1 MKIPNIE
8 KLYYSPVKSLSF
20 CDTSRLF
27 ISKNIGIKN
36 DRIFA
41 FTRIIKKSESI
52 KYQNIPNERKLN
64 FFLTL
69 KNSPY
74 LNKYNFYL
82 DNKYLYF
89 YLSNKLIN
97 KILLK
102 NENQYQLFSDELM
115 NREKSIKQ
123 KPYLIYNQNNPFFDT
138 MPDNSISLINISSIK
153 DFEKKINRK
162 IEIERF
168 RANFY
173 IKDLNPWKEFNWLNK
188 KISINNSVFK
198 VVKKI
203 PRCSATNLV
212 PNLDISDI
220 NIPSKL
226 KTVYGHINMGIYLV
240 PLTDGIVKVGNNIDV
255 Y

>member
-1 MKIPNIE
+1 MKIPNIQ

-20 CDTSRLF
+20 CNTSRLF
-27 ISKNIGIKN
+27 ISKDIGIKN

-41 FTRIIKKSESI
+41 FTRIIKKNESI

-69 KNSPY
+69 KNSPF
-74 LNKYNFYL
+74 LNKYSFYL
-82 DNKYLYF
+82 DKKYLYF

-97 KILLK
+97 KIILN
-102 NENQYQLFSDELM
+102 NENEYQSFSDELM
-115 NREKSIKQ
+115 DREKSIKQ
-123 KPYLIYNQNNPFFDT
+123 TPYLIYNPKNPFFDT
-138 MPDNSISLINISSIK
+138 MPDNSISLINISTIK

-173 IKDLNPWKEFNWLNK
+173 INDLEPWEEFNWINK
-188 KISINNSVFK
+188 SISINNTSFK
-198 VVKKI
+198 VTKKI
-203 PRCSATNLV
+203 PRCTATNLV

-226 KTVYGHINMGIYLV
+226 RKNYGHINMGIYLV
-240 PLTDGIVKVGNNIDV
+240 PLSNGVVEVGNKINV
-255 Y
+255 L